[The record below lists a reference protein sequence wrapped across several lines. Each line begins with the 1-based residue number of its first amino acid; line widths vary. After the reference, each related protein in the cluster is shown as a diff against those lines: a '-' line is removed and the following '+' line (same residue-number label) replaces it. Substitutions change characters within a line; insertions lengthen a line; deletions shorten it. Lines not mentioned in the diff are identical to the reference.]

1 MRVIVF
7 AYHEI
12 GAAGLRA
19 LLRSG
24 AEIAAVITHRDDPA
38 EAAWYTSVARIA
50 AERNLPTWAPDDPN
64 HPIWAERLRELAPEA
79 IFSFHYRH
87 LLGKPLLD
95 LCPQRAFNL
104 HCSLLPR
111 YRGRAP
117 INWVLLHG
125 EAQTGVT
132 LHHMVERADA
142 GDIVAQKIVPIDGND
157 TALTLTRKLIPA
169 AEALLAETIPLIAA
183 GTAPRHPQQE
193 REATTFGR
201 RRPEDGRIDWSRP
214 AEEIRNLVRAVS
226 SPWPGAFTDAAGR
239 RLLIWSATVVPGVLQ
254 TPGQEESDEA
264 DAAPGTVLHAA
275 PLVIACGE
283 GALQVDTG
291 QAADGVWSSGAQL
304 AQQMNLVEG
313 MRLGRTVEVR
323 RARRRSVLILGANG
337 FIGSHLSQRVLDAGG
352 WDVYGMDLRATN
364 LQHLR
369 QRQGFHFLE
378 GDISINRE
386 WVEYHIRKCDV
397 VLPLVAIATP
407 IEYVRNPLRVFE
419 LDFEENLRIVRDC
432 VHHGTRVVF
441 PSTSEV
447 YGKCADALFDENTS
461 NLVTGPIN
469 RQRWIY
475 STSKQLLDRVI
486 WAYGQQRGLRF
497 TLFRPFNWIGPRLD
511 SLDSARIGS
520 SRAITQ
526 IILNLVE
533 GTPIR
538 LVDGGSQKRCFTD
551 VRDGVECLHRIMDD
565 DSGRVDGGIVNIGHP
580 ANEASIRELAELL
593 VARFE
598 AHPLRHLFPPFAG
611 YQEVESR
618 TYYGRGYEDVHH
630 RRPAIENA
638 RRLVGW
644 APSIDLA
651 DAVEGTLD
659 WFLRD
664 HAAGL
669 DEGAT
674 TRQAAGS
681 R

>member
-1 MRVIVF
+1 MRAIVF

-19 LLRSG
+19 LLRAG
-24 AEIAAVITHRDDPA
+24 VDIAAVITHRDDPA
-38 EAAWYTSVARIA
+38 EAAWHTSVARMA
-50 AERNLPTWAPDDPN
+50 AERNLPTWAPEDPN
-64 HPIWAERLRELAPEA
+64 HPVWAERLGELAPDA
-79 IFSFHYRH
+79 LFSFHYRH
-87 LLGKPLLD
+87 LLRRPLLD

-117 INWVLLHG
+117 INWVLVHG
-125 EAQTGVT
+125 ETQTGVT

-142 GDIVAQKIVPIDGND
+142 GDIVAQRAVPIEPDD
-157 TALTLTRKLIPA
+157 TALDLTRRLVPA
-169 AEALLAETIPLIAA
+169 AEALLAETIPLIEA
-183 GTAPRHPQQE
+183 GTAPRRAQQE
-193 REATTFGR
+193 HEASTFGR
-201 RRPEDGRIDWSRP
+201 RRPEDGRIAWSRP

-226 SPWPGAFTDAAGR
+226 APWPGAFTDAAGR
-239 RLLIWSATVVPGVLQ
+239 RLTIWSASVQPGP
-254 TPGQEESDEA
+254 T
-264 DAAPGTVLHAA
+264 DAAPGTVLERE
-275 PLVIACGE
+275 PLLIACGE
-283 GALQVDTG
+283 DALRIETG
-291 QAADGVWSSGAQL
+291 QAADGVWSSGTQL

-323 RARRRSVLILGANG
+323 RAKRRSVLILGANG
-337 FIGSHLSQRVLDAGG
+337 FIGSHLSQRILDAGSSGAGG
-352 WDVYGMDLRATN
+352 WDVYGLDLRATN
-364 LQHLR
+364 LQHLL
-369 QRQGFHFLE
+369 QRRGFHFLE

-432 VHHGTRVVF
+432 VRHGTRVVF

-551 VRDGVECLHRIMDD
+551 VRDGVECLYRIMAD

-598 AHPLRHLFPPFAG
+598 AHPLRSRFPPFAG

-630 RRPAIENA
+630 RRPSIENA

-644 APSIDLA
+644 TPSIDLA

-664 HAAGL
+664 HAAGVE
-669 DEGAT
+669 EGAT
-674 TRQAAGS
+674 VEAPVGPR
-681 R
+681 

>member
-1 MRVIVF
+1 MRALVF

-19 LLRSG
+19 LLDSG
-24 AEIAAVITHRDDPA
+24 VEVAAVVTHRDDPR
-38 EAAWYTSVARIA
+38 EGGWFTSVARMA
-50 AERNLPTWAPDDPN
+50 AERNLPTFAPEDPN
-64 HPIWAERLRELAPEA
+64 HPIWAERLGELGAEA
-79 IFSFHYRH
+79 LFSFHYRH
-87 LLGKPLLD
+87 LLRRPLLE
-95 LCPQRAFNL
+95 LCPDRAFNL

-117 INWVLLHG
+117 INWVLIHG
-125 EAQTGVT
+125 ERETGVT
-132 LHHMVERADA
+132 LHHMIEQPDA
-142 GDIVAQKIVPIDGND
+142 GDIVAQRAVAIDDDD
-157 TALTLTRKLIPA
+157 TAETLTRKLVKA
-169 AEALLAETIPLIAA
+169 SSVLLAETIPLIAA
-183 GTAPRHPQQE
+183 GTARRRPQDEGQ
-193 REATTFGR
+193 ATTVGR

-214 AEEIRNLVRAVS
+214 AVEIRNLVRAVS
-226 SPWPGAFTDAAGR
+226 APWPGAFTDAADR
-239 RLLIWSATVVPGVLQ
+239 RLTIWSATVMPGA
-254 TPGQEESDEA
+254 P
-264 DAAPGTVLHAA
+264 DAAPGTVLEID
-275 PLVIACGE
+275 PLVVACGQD
-283 GALQVDTG
+283 ALRLDTG
-291 QAADGVWSSGAQL
+291 QAADGVWSSGPQL
-304 AQQMNLVEG
+304 ARQMNLVEG
-313 MRLGRTVEVR
+313 MRLGRTVELR
-323 RARRRSVLILGANG
+323 RPRRRSVLILGANG
-337 FIGSHLSQRVLDAGG
+337 FIGSHLSERVLDAGG
-352 WDVYGMDLRATN
+352 WDVYGMDLKATN
-364 LQHLR
+364 LSHLFER
-369 QRQGFHFLE
+369 PGFHFLE

-432 VHHGTRVVF
+432 VRHGARVIF

-447 YGKCADALFDENTS
+447 YGKCSDALFDENTS

-538 LVDGGSQKRCFTD
+538 LVDGGRQKRCFTD
-551 VRDGVECLHRIMDD
+551 VRDGIACLHRIMDD

-580 ANEASIRELAELL
+580 SNEASIKELAELL
-593 VARFE
+593 VDRFE
-598 AHPLRHLFPPFAG
+598 AHPLRGLFPPFAG
-611 YQEVESR
+611 YQEIESR
-618 TYYGRGYEDVHH
+618 IYYGRGYEDVHH

-644 APSIDLA
+644 APTIGLA
-651 DAVEGTLD
+651 DAVEATLD

-664 HAAGL
+664 HASGL
-669 DEGAT
+669 EHGA
-674 TRQAAGS
+674 RGAAPAPAQ